1 MSYKIDK
8 ELQEGMDLLK
18 EGKKIDSALKLI
30 NHSARKG
37 TTKGKSFFEVGRII
51 RTGVPG
57 LEANPEESR
66 RYYDAAMNHFRHEP
80 CDSMDYREMGDYYYY
95 GLGTV
100 AVNLNRALE
109 YYDMAAKDDDE
120 LALQRASE
128 IRGTMKRGSATSA
141 PALTPESELHEDT
154 ISVSTER
161 EETTPASA
169 VTAENPVSEEKETV
183 QETVSEPQLT
193 ISPVVSSESKPVVT
207 DNNVVNEIISADQL
221 LIRAIR
227 LLDSDVSSEQDKLD
241 GLELAKA
248 AADEGSLRANV
259 LLGYI
264 YEGEN
269 ALVEGNYELSRK
281 YYETALGL
289 GSATAMFR
297 LGKLYLEQDSPFYD
311 DQVGHKMIE
320 DSARKG
326 YVFALCAIG
335 DAFRIK
341 VVDPRNLDIAYRY
354 YALAGERGLGLGYHN
369 MAEIDASRQQIDL
382 AHEHE
387 KLAAD
392 NGYDPEIGNRDPLF
406 YSLHI

>member
-18 EGKKIDSALKLI
+18 EEKKIDSALKLI

-95 GLGTV
+95 GLGTD

-120 LALQRASE
+120 LALQRATE
-128 IRGTMKRGSATSA
+128 IRETMKRGSATSA
-141 PALTPESELHEDT
+141 PALSPESALHEDM
-154 ISVSTER
+154 IVSSTEK
-161 EETTPASA
+161 EETTPANA
-169 VTAENPVSEEKETV
+169 VAEELVAEDKETV
-183 QETVSEPQLT
+183 QETVYEPQVT
-193 ISPVVSSESKPVVT
+193 VSPVVSSESKPVVT
-207 DNNVVNEIISADQL
+207 DNKIVNEIISADQL

-248 AADEGSLRANV
+248 AADEGSLRANI

-269 ALVEGNYELSRK
+269 ALVEGNYDLSRK
-281 YYETALGL
+281 YYETAISL
-289 GSATAMFR
+289 GSATAMYR
-297 LGKLYLEQDSPFYD
+297 LGKLYLEPDSPFYD
-311 DQVGHKMIE
+311 DQVGHKLIE

-354 YALAGERGLGLGYHN
+354 YALAGERGLGLGFHN
-369 MAEIDASRQQIDL
+369 MAEIDASRQHIDL

-392 NGYDPEIGNRDPLF
+392 NGYDPEIGNQDPLF

>member
-18 EGKKIDSALKLI
+18 EEKKIDSALKLI

-95 GLGTV
+95 GLGTD

-120 LALQRASE
+120 LALQRATE
-128 IRGTMKRGSATSA
+128 IRETMKRGSATSA
-141 PALTPESELHEDT
+141 PALSPESALHEDM
-154 ISVSTER
+154 IVSSTEK
-161 EETTPASA
+161 EETTPANA
-169 VTAENPVSEEKETV
+169 VAEELVAEDKETV
-183 QETVSEPQLT
+183 QETVSEPQVT
-193 ISPVVSSESKPVVT
+193 VSPVVSSESKPVVT
-207 DNNVVNEIISADQL
+207 DNKIVNEIISADQL

-248 AADEGSLRANV
+248 AADEGSLRANI

-269 ALVEGNYELSRK
+269 ALVEGNYDLSRK
-281 YYETALGL
+281 YYETDIGL
-289 GSATAMFR
+289 GSATAMYR
-297 LGKLYLEQDSPFYD
+297 LGKLYLEPDSPFYD
-311 DQVGHKMIE
+311 DQVGHKLIE
-320 DSARKG
+320 DG
-326 YVFALCAIG
+326 
-335 DAFRIK
+335 
-341 VVDPRNLDIAYRY
+341 
-354 YALAGERGLGLGYHN
+354 
-369 MAEIDASRQQIDL
+369 
-382 AHEHE
+382 
-387 KLAAD
+387 
-392 NGYDPEIGNRDPLF
+392 
-406 YSLHI
+406 